1 MKKEISNWGNYPTV
15 KTSVT
20 ALEFEQDV
28 RQFVGESASV
38 LARGNG
44 RCYGDAALSDNV
56 FSTLKL
62 DKITTFDVET
72 GLICCQSGVLLSQII
87 ELVLPKGFFLPV
99 TPGTKFIT
107 IGGAIAADVH
117 GKNHHSEGCFS
128 DHVLWFDLI
137 VGNGEMVRCSKSE
150 NTDLFWQTVGGMG
163 LTGVI
168 FQACFQLKKVETAY
182 IRQEAIQ
189 AKNLTEV
196 MQIFES
202 SSDWTYTV
210 SWIDCLK
217 KGRNLGRSIMLRGE
231 HATVDELPQKIQ
243 ANPLIIKPKLKLTV
257 PFYLPKFTINPLTVK
272 AFNFLYYHKEIF
284 KKSHSIIDYDSYFY
298 PLDGILNWNRIY
310 GKSGFVQYQFVL
322 PLKHSEQGLVEILET
337 IQQQNQ
343 GSFLTVLKLFGKAN
357 PLAIQSFP
365 MKGYTLAIDFKVNDG
380 LPKLI
385 QAFDEIIGKYNG
397 RIYRAKDAMSKKELM
412 PLTITKSKFQSTQSK
427 RIDY

>member
-1 MKKEISNWGNYPTV
+1 MKKEISNWGNYP
-15 KTSVT
+15 KRQT
-20 ALEFEQDV
+20 AFTELEFSADIQ
-28 RQFVGESASV
+28 QFVQNSETV

-44 RCYGDAALSDNV
+44 RCYGDAALNDTV

-62 DKITTFDVET
+62 DKITSFDHST
-72 GLICCQSGVLLSQII
+72 GWITCQAGVLLSDIL
-87 ELVLPKGFFLPV
+87 ELVLPKGYFLPV

-137 VGNGEMVRCSKSE
+137 DENGQIVRCSKTE
-150 NTDLFWQTVGGMG
+150 NQDLFWQTVGGMG

-168 FQACFQLKKVETAY
+168 LQAHFKLKKVETAY

-196 MQIFES
+196 MQLFES

-217 KGRNLGRSIMLRGE
+217 KGKNLGRSIILRGE
-231 HATVDELPQKIQ
+231 HATVEELPEKAK
-243 ANPLIIKPKLKLTV
+243 ANPLKIKPKLKLTV
-257 PFYLPKFTINPLTVK
+257 PLFLPKFTINPLTVK
-272 AFNFLYYHKEIF
+272 AFNFLYYNKEIL
-284 KKSHSIIDYDSYFY
+284 KKQVSIIDYDTYFY

-310 GKSGFVQYQFVL
+310 GKNGFIQYQFVL
-322 PLKHSEQGLVEILET
+322 PLKHSEDGLVKILET

-343 GSFLTVLKLFGKAN
+343 GSFLTVLKLFGKNN

-365 MKGYTLAIDFKVNDG
+365 MEGYTLAIDFKVNDG

-385 QAFDEIIGKYNG
+385 QKLDEIIMKYNG
-397 RIYRAKDAMSKKELM
+397 RIYRAKDAMSDKRLM
-412 PLTITKSKFQSTQSK
+412 PFQKTNNSKFQSTQLK
-427 RIDY
+427 RLR